1 MFSNQPSEVILEPSC
16 RVVQAV
22 QGDRVDNRWLVGS
35 SRVRQDNHLY
45 VLRYHSEVNEL
56 GIDATLLHDTGA
68 VQCMATSPT
77 DPTKI
82 LTAATHSS
90 TATLWQASEEVMQDV
105 RGLRYDPEEED
116 ALGSAP
122 LENLES
128 LTTLPSLTGEP
139 IVDVVWRNSTL
150 DESTQPGDVLTLD
163 RTGSLTQWDVSME
176 TASSVR
182 TMEQRLETSG
192 ATTTKSGLVPRVA
205 WDPHSNGDTV
215 ALTRGLT
222 SVHLLDLRVDTS
234 IPSGMIESF
243 AAHRSSAVMDI
254 DFNPNKPYVLATAG
268 QDGLLK
274 FWDLRSAKH
283 PLTVCRGAHSHWI
296 WNVDYNPFHDQLVL
310 SSGTDSLANLWCIS
324 SISSAPLMTLDDE
337 DAGHAPA
344 ASKPSSSSSSPNI
357 RIGRY
362 EHSDACYASSWGT
375 ADAWIY
381 LSVGY
386 EGKAVLHHVES
397 ETKYKILL

>member
-1 MFSNQPSEVILEPSC
+1 MFSNQPSEVILEPAC

-22 QGDRVDNRWLVGS
+22 HGDRVENRWLVGS
-35 SRVRQDNHLY
+35 SRIRQDNHLY
-45 VLRYHSEVNEL
+45 ALRYHSEVNEL
-56 GIDATLLHDTGA
+56 GVDATLFHDTGPI
-68 VQCMATSPT
+68 QCIATSPS
-77 DPTKI
+77 DPTKL
-82 LTAATHSS
+82 LTAAERSS
-90 TATLWQASEEVMQDV
+90 TATLWQAPSDVMEDT

-122 LENLES
+122 TENLES

-139 IVDVVWRNSTL
+139 LVDVVWRNSLL

-163 RTGSLTQWDVSME
+163 RAGSLTQWDVSME
-176 TASSVR
+176 SASSVR
-182 TMEQRLETSG
+182 TMEQHLEKAPMS
-192 ATTTKSGLVPRVA
+192 KSGLVPRVA

-215 ALTRGLT
+215 ALTRHK
-222 SVHLLDLRVDTS
+222 SVHLLDLREDSS
-234 IPSGMIESF
+234 IPSGIVESF

-283 PLTVCRGAHSHWI
+283 PLTVCRGGHSHWI
-296 WNVDYNPFHDQLVL
+296 WNVNYNPFHDQLIL
-310 SSGTDSLANLWCIS
+310 SSGTDSLLNLWRIS

-337 DAGHAPA
+337 EGG
-344 ASKPSSSSSSPNI
+344 PSSSASSPNI

-386 EGKAVLHHVES
+386 DGKAVLHHVPSDE
-397 ETKYKILL
+397 KYKILL